1 MYCLIQQAMKLS
13 FDLILADNKSGSA
26 AIIEQF
32 LELLERDPEDIRQ
45 KVVKLKNKF
54 SEMAIVQSICNIIEN
69 QLDENRLDL
78 SAVKRL
84 FYESKKALI
93 KNAVSI
99 LSRYNSFVTI
109 SSSSDVYDSLSMI
122 AESKKIRVLL
132 SISEPAKE
140 GIFQA
145 KRMANC
151 GIDVT
156 LTVDAAM
163 AYLTKDYEAVVVGAD
178 AVGDS
183 SFVNKIGSFSLIL
196 AANYY
201 NKPAYIIANM
211 LKKSSKLFV
220 NEKDPMEVGYDSA
233 NIHYKNFYFEEVP
246 LLAQWIH
253 Q

>member
-1 MYCLIQQAMKLS
+1 MKLPL
-13 FDLILADNKSGSA
+13 DLILADNKSGST
-26 AIIEQF
+26 AIVGGF
-32 LELLERDPEDIRQ
+32 LELLERDPENIRQ
-45 KVVKLKNKF
+45 KVDRLKNKF
-54 SEMAIVQSICNIIEN
+54 SEMAIIQSICSIIEN

-78 SAVKRL
+78 SAVKQL
-84 FYESKKALI
+84 FYESKKALV
-93 KNAVSI
+93 KNSVLI
-99 LSRYNSFVTI
+99 LSKYNSFVTI

-122 AESKKIRVLL
+122 AESKEIRVLL
-132 SISEPAKE
+132 SISEPARE

-145 KRMANC
+145 ERMANC
-151 GIDVT
+151 GINVV
-156 LTVDAAM
+156 LTTDAAM
-163 AYLTKDYEAVVVGAD
+163 ANLIKDYEVVVMGAD

-201 NKPAYIIANM
+201 NKPAYVIANM

-220 NEKDPMEVGYDSA
+220 NEKDPMEVGCDSP
-233 NIHYKNFYFEEVP
+233 NIQYKNFYFEEVP